1 MTDVPGVVVA
11 ALAGP
16 GAGLVEVTSSPL
28 TGGTG
33 AATASVD
40 LIVLRLVDGAG
51 AVSTHRVVRKVL
63 RPVCSGRHAA
73 AARREDH
80 WAYWRREA
88 LAYASGLLPTGTGL
102 AAPRLIAVDGDAVYL
117 DMVEGEREDP
127 AVAARRLGEWQA
139 GASVP
144 SERWLTRHQL
154 AQRVAVTC
162 LDWDDVDAD
171 ERLVRVWERREELL
185 TELESLPITIV
196 HGDYSAGNIVALD
209 GNTTVAIDWATFG
222 VGPVGADL
230 ASLTLSTGAWLL
242 DEHLAGL
249 DGAHEPSAVRR
260 GYEIAL
266 ALSHA
271 SRAHWALSR
280 QLSVDPALTE
290 LVLAHIDA

>member
-1 MTDVPGVVVA
+1 MWCERCSGQSVVADTPPRPGVR
-11 ALAGP
+11 
-16 GAGLVEVTSSPL
+16 
-28 TGGTG
+28 
-33 AATASVD
+33 
-40 LIVLRLVDGAG
+40 II
-51 AVSTHRVVRKVL
+51 
-63 RPVCSGRHAA
+63 GR
-73 AARREDH
+73 
-80 WAYWRREA
+80 YWRREA

-102 AAPRLIAVDGDAVYL
+102 VAPRLIAVDGDAVYL
-117 DMVEGEREDP
+117 DMVVGEREDP

-139 GASVP
+139 GASVA

-171 ERLVRVWERREELL
+171 DRLVRVWERREELL
-185 TELESLPITIV
+185 SELGSLAVTVV
-196 HGDYSAGNIVALD
+196 HGDYSAGNLVAVNAD
-209 GNTTVAIDWATFG
+209 TTVAIDWAAFG

-230 ASLTLSTGAWLL
+230 SSLTLSTGAWLL

-260 GYEIAL
+260 GYEIVL

-280 QLSVDPALTE
+280 QQSVNPALTE